1 MLQPITN
8 QQPDDYKDPISQSGD
23 KVRSCNNKVNKHMS
37 SKLEDKGING
47 KNLLTLPST
56 KHLIAQKPN
65 YCSLNNGHKSKQRKR
80 SYILYNPMII
90 LDDRNHRNVRV
101 MMPAT
106 STIWH
111 HVKLWIRNIKH
122 RQIYQL

>member
-47 KNLLTLPST
+47 KNLSTLPST

-106 STIWH
+106 STI
-111 HVKLWIRNIKH
+111 
-122 RQIYQL
+122 

>member
-47 KNLLTLPST
+47 KNLSTLPST

-65 YCSLNNGHKSKQRKR
+65 YYSLNNGHKSKQRSNDVSNKHYLT
-80 SYILYNPMII
+80 SCKALNQEYKA
-90 LDDRNHRNVRV
+90 
-101 MMPAT
+101 PANLPT
-106 STIWH
+106 
-111 HVKLWIRNIKH
+111 VA
-122 RQIYQL
+122 

>member
-1 MLQPITN
+1 
-8 QQPDDYKDPISQSGD
+8 
-23 KVRSCNNKVNKHMS
+23 MS

-106 STIWH
+106 STI
-111 HVKLWIRNIKH
+111 
-122 RQIYQL
+122 

>member
-47 KNLLTLPST
+47 KKSIHITKYQASHRPKAKLLF
-56 KHLIAQKPN
+56 
-65 YCSLNNGHKSKQRKR
+65 SKQWTQAKAKEKELHIVQ
-80 SYILYNPMII
+80 SNDY
-90 LDDRNHRNVRV
+90 
-101 MMPAT
+101 T
-106 STIWH
+106 G
-111 HVKLWIRNIKH
+111 
-122 RQIYQL
+122 

>member
-1 MLQPITN
+1 MQPITN

-23 KVRSCNNKVNKHMS
+23 KVRSCNNKVNKYMS

-47 KNLLTLPST
+47 KNLLTLPIST

-106 STIWH
+106 STI
-111 HVKLWIRNIKH
+111 
-122 RQIYQL
+122 